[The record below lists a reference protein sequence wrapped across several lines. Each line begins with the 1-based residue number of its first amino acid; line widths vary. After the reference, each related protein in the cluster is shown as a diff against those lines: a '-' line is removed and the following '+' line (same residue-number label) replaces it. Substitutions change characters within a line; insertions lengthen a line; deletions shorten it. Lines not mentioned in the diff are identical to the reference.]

1 MRALLLATMV
11 LAGSALSQQGWAE
24 PQAKPAAKPVKVV
37 AAAASATTVREPSKR
52 VQDQQEAMKALAF
65 LDGEWRGTAKTVR
78 KTGTVSMTQTVRSGA
93 MLDGAMRMLEVRS
106 YEADGRLSFDALR
119 IISYN
124 ADRKTYEM
132 RSYQNGSVRD
142 YEVSATAS
150 GLTWQIES
158 GGKVSTRYEIAVKNG
173 VWTETATRMSS
184 SSRAGA
190 KAGPNSAADKPETY
204 LSISVKRQRPTT
216 WPAAGALGA
225 K

>member
-1 MRALLLATMV
+1 MRALLFATMV
-11 LAGSALSQQGWAE
+11 LAAAGTAWAE

-37 AAAASATTVREPSKR
+37 AAAASAATVREPSKR
-52 VQDQQEAMKALAF
+52 VQAQQDAMKALAF

-78 KTGTVSMTQTVRSGA
+78 KTGTVSMTQTVRAGA

-106 YEADGRLSFDALR
+106 YEADGHLSFDALR
-119 IISYN
+119 IISFN
-124 ADRKTYEM
+124 PDRKTYEM
-132 RSYQNGSVRD
+132 RSYQNGSARD

-173 VWTETATRMSS
+173 VWTETATRMPSS
-184 SSRAGA
+184 KSGT
-190 KAGPNSAADKPETY
+190 DKPETY
-204 LSISVKRQRPTT
+204 LSISVKRQRAST
-216 WPAAGALGA
+216 WPAAGTLGA